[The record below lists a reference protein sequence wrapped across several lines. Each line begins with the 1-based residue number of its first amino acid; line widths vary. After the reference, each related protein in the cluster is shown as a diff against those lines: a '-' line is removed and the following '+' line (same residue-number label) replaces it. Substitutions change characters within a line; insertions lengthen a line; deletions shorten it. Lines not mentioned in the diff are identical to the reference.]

1 MIYSKRYLRRKEKE
15 VFDKMKTVKYLI
27 IGAGIS
33 GLAFASQ
40 KALDDYLILEKES
53 EPGGYCR
60 TIKRNGFVWDYAGH
74 FFHFRNERL
83 QKEFYDLLH
92 NDSAVFQ
99 KKNTSIKYKDRY
111 VDYPFQFNI
120 HQLPKDEFIEC
131 LVDLFSKDEV
141 DMNTFKEMLYAKFGK
156 SIADKFLIPYNEK
169 LYACNLDKLDC
180 DAMGRFFP
188 MADPV
193 QIVQSFKKE
202 QIQSYNDSF
211 YYSADGAVAFVN
223 AFLENIDTTK
233 IIYDCKLKRIDTDK
247 HVAYVD
253 GEEICYEHLVSTIP
267 FAELLDITYTEHADC
282 FTSNQVLVFNIGF
295 DGASKDEN
303 SHWIYYPENKY
314 CFYRVGY
321 YNNILRCQPM
331 SLYVEIG
338 YKQGEEINVERDF
351 EQTLVDLKKAGII
364 DKQKPV
370 DWCYM
375 IMNPAYVHISS
386 EAQKEKERIM
396 HEFAN
401 ENLYCI
407 GRYGSWTYC
416 SIEDCILMAY
426 ELAEKI

>member
-1 MIYSKRYLRRKEKE
+1 MNDI
-15 VFDKMKTVKYLI
+15 MKKVKYLI

-33 GLAFASQ
+33 GLSFASQ
-40 KALDDYLILEKES
+40 KNSEDYLLVEKEA

-60 TIKRNGFVWDYAGH
+60 TIKRNGYVWDYAGH
-74 FFHFRNERL
+74 FFHFRSERL

-99 KKNTSIKYKDRY
+99 KKNTAIKYKDRY

-120 HQLPKDEFIEC
+120 HQLPKEEFIEC
-131 LVDLFSKDEV
+131 LVDLFSKNEIE
-141 DMNTFKEMLYAKFGK
+141 MNTFKEMLYAKFGK
-156 SIADKFLIPYNEK
+156 SIADKFLIPYNQK
-169 LYACNLDKLDC
+169 LYACDLDKLDR

-211 YYSADGAVAFVN
+211 YYSADGAIAFVN
-223 AFLENIDTTK
+223 AFLEKIDTTK
-233 IIYDCKLKRIDTDK
+233 ILYNSNLESIDVK
-247 HVAYVD
+247 GKIAYVD
-253 GEEICYEHLVSTIP
+253 GEQICYEYLISTIP
-267 FAELLDITYTEHADC
+267 FPELLDITNTNHEDC
-282 FTSNQVLVFNIGF
+282 FTANQVLVFNIGF
-295 DGASKDEN
+295 DGESKDDQ
-303 SHWIYYPENKY
+303 SHWIYYPEDKY

-338 YKQGEEINVERDF
+338 YKQNEKIDVKKDF
-351 EQTLVDLKKAGII
+351 EQTLIDLKKAGVI
-364 DKQKPV
+364 DEQKVV
-370 DWCYM
+370 DWCYI

-386 EAQKEKERIM
+386 EAQNEKERIM
-396 HEFAN
+396 YDFSKQ
-401 ENLYCI
+401 NLYCI

-416 SIEDCILMAY
+416 SIEDCILDAY
-426 ELAEKI
+426 ELSEKI

>member
-1 MIYSKRYLRRKEKE
+1 
-15 VFDKMKTVKYLI
+15 MKAVKYLI

-40 KALDDYLILEKES
+40 KASDDYLILEKEA

-83 QKEFYDLLH
+83 QKEFCDLLH

-99 KKNTSIKYKDRY
+99 KKNTSIKYKERY

-120 HQLPKDEFIEC
+120 HQLPQNEFIDC

-141 DMNTFKEMLYAKFGK
+141 EINTFKEMLYAKFGK

-169 LYACNLDKLDC
+169 LYACNLDKLDR

-188 MADPV
+188 MADPI
-193 QIVQSFKKE
+193 QIVQSFRKE

-211 YYSADGAVAFVN
+211 YYSADGAIAFVD
-223 AFLENIDTTK
+223 AFLEKIDVSKIRYNSNVESIDTSNK
-233 IIYDCKLKRIDTDK
+233 IVC
-247 HVAYVD
+247 VD
-253 GEEICYEHLVSTIP
+253 GEQIRYEYLISTIP
-267 FAELLDITYTEHADC
+267 FAELLEITNTEHEDC
-282 FTSNQVLVFNIGF
+282 FTANQVLVFNIGF
-295 DGASKDEN
+295 DGASKDEQ
-303 SHWIYYPENKY
+303 SHWIYYPENEY

-321 YNNILRCQPM
+321 YNNILRRQPM

-338 YKQGEEINVERDF
+338 YKQNEEIDVEKDF

-364 DKQKPV
+364 DNQKPV
-370 DWCYM
+370 DWCHM
-375 IMNPAYVHISS
+375 IMNPAYVHVSS
-386 EAQKEKERIM
+386 AAQQEKERIM
-396 HEFAN
+396 HEFGN
-401 ENLYCI
+401 ENIYCI
-407 GRYGSWTYC
+407 GRYGNWTYC
-416 SIEDCILMAY
+416 SIEDCIMMAY